1 MSVKKSAAELLEGIR
16 AWVEIESHTADAP
29 GVNAL
34 ADRISAE
41 YAAIGAEVERVPGRD
56 GLGDHLVVR
65 APWGGGQNGP
75 GILILSHMDTVH
87 PRGTLA
93 RFPFRA
99 EGDIAYGPGI
109 YDMKG
114 GAYLALQAVAELAG
128 PGAPLPVT
136 HLFVSDE
143 EIGSPTSQ
151 ELITGLARGA
161 KYVLVTEPAREGGK
175 IVIARKGVMRY
186 EIRTFGRAAHSGARH
201 EDGRSAIAE
210 IARLALRFHALT
222 DYARGITAN
231 VGMISG
237 GSGVNV
243 VAAEAWMAVDV
254 RVPDLAAQ
262 AEVEAFVA
270 ALAPQDPD
278 VALEVSGGINR
289 PAYEATPEIAALF
302 DRAKALAA
310 ELGFTLEG
318 LKTGGGSDG
327 NFTATLAPTLDG
339 LGVDGEGGH
348 TDHEQL
354 YISSLEPRRDLLRR
368 LLETLA

>member
-1 MSVKKSAAELLEGIR
+1 MSRKKTAAELLEGIR
-16 AWVEIESHTADAP
+16 AWVEIESHTADAA

-34 ADRISAE
+34 ADRITAD
-41 YAAIGAEVERVPGRD
+41 YTAIGAEVERVPGRD

-65 APWGGGQNGP
+65 APWGRQENAP
-75 GILILSHMDTVH
+75 GILVLSHMDTVH

-93 RFPFRA
+93 RFPFRT
-99 EGDIAYGPGI
+99 EGDLAFGPGI

-114 GAYLALQAVAELAG
+114 GAYLAMQAVAELAQG
-128 PGAPLPVT
+128 GAGLPVT

-143 EIGSPTSQ
+143 EIGSPTS
-151 ELITGLARGA
+151 EALITSLARA
-161 KYVLVTEPAREGGK
+161 SKYVLVTEPAREGGK

-254 RVPDLAAQ
+254 RVPDLEAQ
-262 AEVEAFVA
+262 EEVEAFVA
-270 ALAPQDPD
+270 ALAPEDAD
-278 VALEVSGGINR
+278 VTMEVTGGINR
-289 PAYEATPEIAALF
+289 PAYETTPEIAALF
-302 DRAKALAA
+302 ETAKGLAA
-310 ELGFTLEG
+310 GIGFALEG

-327 NFTATLAPTLDG
+327 NFTAMLAPTLDG
-339 LGVDGEGGH
+339 LGVDGLGGH
-348 TDHEQL
+348 TDYEQL
-354 YISSLEPRRDLLRR
+354 FISSLEPRRDLLRR
-368 LLETLA
+368 LLETLE